1 MSHRRLGEVRRITN
15 ASSIPKPP
23 MKRKLSDILQHQDE
37 KVASEEELRV
47 ERKDG
52 NHNEDDDEE
61 EVLRFPRRRTKTAT
75 KRRRKESSS
84 SSGKR
89 ISTKCRNQ
97 LKKKRISEDDLSTA
111 EEDYLEEI
119 SMMNLKGR
127 SRNRSSDGMRMRGTS
142 ENIARRKPESRT
154 STSSFSSS
162 CSSVSASHSDGSI
175 TCLKRNLQPKKERP
189 RCHQCTRN
197 DRLVVVPCNNC
208 KDKLY
213 CIQCLKQ
220 WYSAIPE
227 EEIAGLCPFCRGICN
242 CNICLHSSGCLKNAK
257 KDITNQKKV
266 QYLVYMLKLLLPYVK
281 QINQEQ
287 SQEMDAEA
295 FIRGISSS
303 ELKIPESICSSEERI
318 YCNHCATSIFDLHRS
333 CPKCSYE
340 VCLACCREIRH
351 RKLSSREEVVFSY
364 VDRGPEYVHGEDG
377 DPVFSFS
384 DASKDHMKIVTHWLP
399 NDNGS
404 IPCAPKELGGCGDH
418 QLVLKHILP
427 EDWLANLEVKA
438 TEMLKLSESKE
449 QTSEGNVSEAG
460 DKKIRAASSRN
471 ESDDNF
477 LYCPSSLDLRNK
489 EHLLHF
495 QKHWAKGE
503 PIIVRHALEQAA
515 GLSWE
520 PMVMLRALCDNIDPN
535 ISSKMSLVKAI
546 DCLAGCEVEISTK
559 QFFKGYTEG
568 RRYNNFWPEMLKLK
582 DWPPSDKFEDLLPR
596 HCDEFISALP
606 FQEYTDPRAGL
617 MNLAV
622 KLPPNILK
630 PDLGPKTYIAYGV
643 AEELGRGDSVTK
655 LHCDMSDAVNIL
667 THTAE
672 VELSN
677 EQRAAVQRLKK
688 KHREQ
693 DKREQ
698 LQRRQAYNH
707 LTEQA
712 DNHLLHGERNFDKI
726 SMGKHMTEMDR
737 AVEESMGDN
746 LTGYMFPGFPSE
758 GTTEEKGSA
767 LWDIFR
773 REDVPKLED
782 YLKKHSTE
790 FRHTYCFPVEQ
801 VIHPIHDQSFY
812 LTVEHKRK
820 LKEEYGV
827 EPWTFEQRL
836 GEAVFIPAGCPHQV
850 RNLKSCTKV
859 AVDFVS
865 PENVHECFR
874 LTEEFRRLPKN
885 HRAREDKLEIKKMLV
900 HAVNQTIKDLEEVIC
915 TKS

>member
-1 MSHRRLGEVRRITN
+1 MTDWLLFRATTVKTN
-15 ASSIPKPP
+15 YIASNVSSSGTLLYQ
-23 MKRKLSDILQHQDE
+23 KRSLQNCAHSVMGFATVTFACTQVD
-37 KVASEEELRV
+37 
-47 ERKDG
+47 
-52 NHNEDDDEE
+52 
-61 EVLRFPRRRTKTAT
+61 VLRFDFYPTIQKLNSEIPIY
-75 KRRRKESSS
+75 KSLDF
-84 SSGKR
+84 
-89 ISTKCRNQ
+89 STMQ
-97 LKKKRISEDDLSTA
+97 T
-111 EEDYLEEI
+111 
-119 SMMNLKGR
+119 
-127 SRNRSSDGMRMRGTS
+127 
-142 ENIARRKPESRT
+142 
-154 STSSFSSS
+154 
-162 CSSVSASHSDGSI
+162 
-175 TCLKRNLQPKKERP
+175 
-189 RCHQCTRN
+189 
-197 DRLVVVPCNNC
+197 
-208 KDKLY
+208 
-213 CIQCLKQ
+213 
-220 WYSAIPE
+220 
-227 EEIAGLCPFCRGICN
+227 
-242 CNICLHSSGCLKNAK
+242 AK
-257 KDITNQKKV
+257 KDITNQEKV
-266 QYLVYMLKLLLPYVK
+266 QRILYMLKLLLPYVK
-281 QINQEQ
+281 QINKEQ
-287 SQEMDAEA
+287 RCEMDIEA
-295 FIRGISSS
+295 FVKEYPSPFVPVTSVFT
-303 ELKIPESICSSEERI
+303 
-318 YCNHCATSIFDLHRS
+318 ATIVQLPFLTFTEAVQIVRM
-333 CPKCSYE
+333 K
-340 VCLACCREIRH
+340 EIRH
-351 RKLSSREEVVFSY
+351 RKLSSCDEVVFSY

-377 DPVFSFS
+377 DPVFFVS
-384 DASKDHMKIVTHWLP
+384 DPSKDHMKLVTPWGP

-404 IPCAPKELGGCGDH
+404 IPCAPKEMGGCGYH

-427 EDWLANLEVKA
+427 EDWLANLELKA
-438 TEMLKLSESKE
+438 KEMLKLSETRE
-449 QTSEGNVSEAG
+449 QTSEGNVSDDG
-460 DKKIRAASSRN
+460 DKKVRAASSRN
-471 ESDDNF
+471 GSDDNF
-477 LYCPSSLDLRNK
+477 LYCPSSSDVLNK

-495 QKHWAKGE
+495 QKHWVKGE
-503 PIIVRHALEQAA
+503 PVIVRHALEHTA

-520 PMVMLRALCDNIDPN
+520 PMVMLRALCEHIDPN
-535 ISSKMSLVKAI
+535 ISKKMLEVKAI

-559 QFFKGYTEG
+559 QFFKGYIEG

-630 PDLGPKTYIAYGV
+630 PDMGPKTYIAYGV

-677 EQRAAVQRLKK
+677 EQHAAIRSLKK

-698 LQRRQAYNH
+698 LKRR
-707 LTEQA
+707 LA
-712 DNHLLHGERNFDKI
+712 DNRLREQSDNRLLHGKRSFDKI

-737 AVEESMGDN
+737 VVEESMGDN
-746 LTGYMFPGFPSE
+746 VTGFMFPGFPFE

-790 FRHTYCFPVEQ
+790 FRHTYCSPVEQ

-812 LTVEHKRK
+812 LTVGHKRK

-865 PENVHECFR
+865 PENVHECLR
-874 LTEEFRRLPKN
+874 LTEEFRKLPKN
-885 HRAREDKLEIKKMLV
+885 HRAREDKLETDYPPVTNLAK
-900 HAVNQTIKDLEEVIC
+900 AR
-915 TKS
+915 